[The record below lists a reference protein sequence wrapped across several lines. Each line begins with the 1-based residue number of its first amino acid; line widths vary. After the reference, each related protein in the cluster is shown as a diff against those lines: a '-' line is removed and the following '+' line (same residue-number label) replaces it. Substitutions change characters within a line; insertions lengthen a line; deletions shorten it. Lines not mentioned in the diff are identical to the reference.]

1 MRKKLV
7 SLIAICSI
15 VVVIMSVPVTIQ
27 LDTGQQPAVKM
38 TTNSHGLG
46 S

>member
-7 SLIAICSI
+7 SLIVVCSI
-15 VVVIMSVPVTIQ
+15 VVVMSVPVTTQ
-27 LDTGQQPAVKM
+27 ADTGQQPAVKM